1 MQLHRRGSATYLTVY
16 LQAASDHWYYFNYEF
31 SSRQMVIQ
39 SSVGEWVDMIKG
51 LSAEKSHV
59 DGLDNGYTYRIS
71 TSRNEVPNFLTRF
84 GGASASDDDE

>member
-51 LSAEKSHV
+51 LSAEKRHV
-59 DGLDNGYTYRIS
+59 DGPDNGYTYRIS

-84 GGASASDDDE
+84 GGGSASDDDE